1 MAAAEPGIEVYHK
14 EHEGQAQFEPVASG
28 APFTGLH
35 NADGVAARLA
45 RPLVTAGLP
54 RHSTLRAG
62 PCMLLLLYAHP
73 VFWHPRTALLK
84 SLR

>member
-1 MAAAEPGIEVYHK
+1 LAAAEPGIEFYHK

-28 APFTGLH
+28 APSTGLH

-54 RHSTLRAG
+54 RHLTLRAG
-62 PCMLLLLYAHP
+62 AGMRFLLYAHP
-73 VFWHPRTALLK
+73 VFWHPRTALLE